1 MYLLTSSETVVASVR
16 SSIDKRVRKNNVQRI
31 IETVFR
37 PSIPWKNHSCYG
49 RVFYML
55 VCDIDVW
62 VIWGDFASQT
72 ASWLV
77 QELKP
82 RLLDVILFYLSIGMG
97 FIAIS

>member
-1 MYLLTSSETVVASVR
+1 MVIT
-16 SSIDKRVRKNNVQRI
+16 IDKRVRKNNVQRI

-55 VCDIDVW
+55 VCGTDVW
-62 VIWGDFASQT
+62 VIWGVFASQT

-77 QELKP
+77 SGAETSTT
-82 RLLDVILFYLSIGMG
+82 RCYFVLSIDWYR
-97 FIAIS
+97 FHCDQLSNE